1 MGYAVPQDIAI
12 ASTDDIHSEIVLPI
26 QLTSVGFD
34 RAEYVK
40 CAIDTL
46 INNIKHAASPSK
58 KEKEYVQKMIDVKLT
73 IGQTT

>member
-1 MGYAVPQDIAI
+1 M
-12 ASTDDIHSEIVLPI
+12 PI